1 MKRLYQPKFTSAG
14 SRDSEEN
21 VLPLIN
27 IVFLLLIFFL
37 MAGAIATPDIF
48 EVSPPSSNNESP
60 ELSTERVILM
70 AKDGRYAFENTAVS
84 LDDLP
89 ALIKAAAGNNA
100 AQKFKIKA
108 DASVHSGKVIAV
120 MEMLRNAGVKNT
132 TLITQRDD

>member
-1 MKRLYQPKFTSAG
+1 MKRLYQPKFTSTG

-37 MAGAIATPDIF
+37 MAGAITTPDIF
-48 EVSPPSSNNESP
+48 EVSPPSNNESP
-60 ELSTERVILM
+60 ELGTERVILM
-70 AKDGRYAFENTAVS
+70 AKDGRYAYENTEVS

-89 ALIKAAAGNNA
+89 ALIRAAAGNNA

-132 TLITQRDD
+132 TLITQQDD